1 MICGKSR
8 SSWLDRLRTAKGI
21 PEDSVT
27 DLEQFLQNPNSQAPE
42 TPLKKPNSVSVSNST
57 QNEDRQMFNIMSNAL
72 NELFNYGDK
81 CTNSTKFT
89 KSARKQTNPRI
100 CSFTNNGSHENNNAA
115 PGKAKFLRS
124 GDSNSGVE
132 GLKEVDKL
140 ENEGDV
146 AARDVNLVGF
156 SRTDVM
162 VIDTSYDS
170 WKFEKL
176 LYRKKNVWKVRDK
189 KGKGTFVGSQKKRK
203 MAGGSEEDQ
212 HGGKKWK
219 VDKKQQSGE
228 QCGIPLNEVFNQANT
243 SDIHDNAPNAVVGAL
258 KKSQSDLNI
267 ENGSSSVILIKSIH
281 NNKKNRTYVS
291 KGYMKSKPK
300 NT

>member
-8 SSWLDRLRTAKGI
+8 SSWLDRLRTAKGF

-42 TPLKKPNSVSVSNST
+42 IPLKKPNSVSVSDST
-57 QNEDRQMFNIMSNAL
+57 QNEDRQLFSIMSNVL

-81 CTNSTKFT
+81 CSNSTKFK

-100 CSFTNNGSHENNNAA
+100 CSFSHENTNAA
-115 PGKAKFLRS
+115 PGKAKFLRN
-124 GDSNSGVE
+124 GDSNSGVDGVE
-132 GLKEVDKL
+132 EVDKL
-140 ENEGDV
+140 ENEGDG

-162 VIDTSYDS
+162 VIDTSYES

-203 MAGGSEEDQ
+203 MTGGSEEDQ
-212 HGGKKWK
+212 RGGKK
-219 VDKKQQSGE
+219 QHTGIP
-228 QCGIPLNEVFNQANT
+228 IPLNEVSLVAIFGCIRLTDMLFKAN
-243 SDIHDNAPNAVVGAL
+243 I
-258 KKSQSDLNI
+258 
-267 ENGSSSVILIKSIH
+267 
-281 NNKKNRTYVS
+281 
-291 KGYMKSKPK
+291 
-300 NT
+300 